1 MNTTSLLIP
10 GIIYLTL
17 LVFGFPYIKKKSKIY
32 SINTGP
38 WYVLL
43 VFMPLIVLPFFYFS
57 QVRPK
62 ES

>member
-1 MNTTSLLIP
+1 MNTSSFLIP

-17 LVFGFPYIKKKSKIY
+17 LVFGFPYIKKKSKYY

-43 VFMPLIVLPFFYFS
+43 VFMPLIALPIFYFS